1 MVEQLRMLETRRQ
14 DAASLGLDLAVY
26 HGHVP
31 ADGLDLAVRPVVLAV
46 LAAVFVLLV
55 LVFAMVVVV
64 VTSASAA
71 RQGAAAVLGS
81 GVVDAAILWVRVG
94 SERLFPLRLDE
105 ESDVTVPGRASDV
118 GPVGVPG

>member
-1 MVEQLRMLETRRQ
+1 MVEQLRMLESRRQ

-26 HGHVP
+26 LGDVP
-31 ADGLDLAVRPVVLAV
+31 AEGPDLAVRPVVLAV

-55 LVFAMVVVV
+55 LVFAVVVV
-64 VTSASAA
+64 VTAASAA

-105 ESDVTVPGRASDV
+105 ESDVAVPGRASDV